1 MTSAQKI
8 IKYLALCLATFLIFL
23 IISSLLGV
31 FYSVSKILDIQKDN
45 EVTMDKMSTVNFKT
59 DDISSLDINLLFTN
73 LIIKQGNNLHVETN
87 NEKVHFDEENNS
99 LKIKEDSRNW
109 LSQNNKGDLILYL
122 PENSQFKTVEI
133 QVGAGKIQIE
143 NLVTDF
149 LSLELGAGETSIQR
163 LNVSENCKIESGA
176 GKVSLLDGR
185 IKNLDLDLGV
195 GKFELISSLLGSNKI
210 NAGIGMLELNLL
222 GNKKDYL
229 IKADKGI
236 GTIHVDEAVVSD
248 DSTIGTG
255 ENTIKIDGGI
265 GNIDVSFRNKD

>member
-8 IKYLALCLATFLIFL
+8 IKYLALCLATFLVLL

-31 FYSVSKILDIQKDN
+31 FYSVSKILDVQKDN

-73 LIIKQGNNLHVETN
+73 LIIKQGNNLYVETN
-87 NEKVHFDEENNS
+87 NEKVHFDEGNNS
-99 LKIKEDSRNW
+99 LKIKEDSRSW

-122 PENSQFKTVEI
+122 PKNSQFKTVKI
-133 QVGAGKIQIE
+133 QAGAGKIQIE

-195 GKFELISSLLGSNKI
+195 GKFELTSSLLGSNKI
-210 NAGIGMLELNLL
+210 NAGIGSLELNLL

>member
-1 MTSAQKI
+1 MTCAQKI
-8 IKYLALCLATFLIFL
+8 IKYLALCLATFLVFL

-31 FYSVSKILDIQKDN
+31 FYSVSKILDVQKDN
-45 EVTMDKMSTVNFKT
+45 EATMDKMSTVNFKI

-73 LIIKQGNNLHVETN
+73 LIIKQGNNLYVETN

-99 LKIKEDSRNW
+99 LKIKEDSRSI
-109 LSQNNKGDLILYL
+109 LSKNNKGDLILYL

-133 QVGAGKIQIE
+133 QAGAGKIQIE
-143 NLVTDF
+143 NLVTDS

-163 LNVSENCKIESGA
+163 LDVAENCKIESGA

-195 GKFELISSLLGSNKI
+195 GKFELTSSLLGSNKI
-210 NAGIGMLELNLL
+210 NAGIGSLELNLL

-236 GTIHVDEAVVSD
+236 GTINVDEAIVSD

>member
-8 IKYLALCLATFLIFL
+8 IKYLALCLATFLMFL

-31 FYSVSKILDIQKDN
+31 FYSVSKILDVQKDN

-73 LIIKQGNNLHVETN
+73 LIIKQGDVLHVETN

-99 LKIKEDSRNW
+99 LKIKEDSRSW
-109 LSQNNKGDLILYL
+109 LSQNNKGNLILYL
-122 PENSQFKTVEI
+122 PENSQFKTVKI
-133 QVGAGKIQIE
+133 QAGAGKIQIE
-143 NLVTDF
+143 NLVTDS

-185 IKNLDLDLGV
+185 IKDLDLGV
-195 GKFELISSLLGSNKI
+195 GKFELTSSLLGSNKI
-210 NAGIGMLELNLL
+210 NAGIGSLELNLL

-236 GTIHVDEAVVSD
+236 GAIHVDESVVSD
-248 DSTIGTG
+248 DSTVGTG

>member
-23 IISSLLGV
+23 IISSLLCV
-31 FYSVSKILDIQKDN
+31 FYSVSKVLDVQKDN
-45 EVTMDKMSTVNFKT
+45 EITMDKMSTVNFKT

-73 LIIKQGNNLHVETN
+73 LIIKQGNNLYVETN
-87 NEKVHFDEENNS
+87 NEKVHFDEEKNS
-99 LKIKEDSRNW
+99 LKIKEDSRSLLNK
-109 LSQNNKGDLILYL
+109 NNKGDLILYL
-122 PENSQFKTVEI
+122 PENSQFKTVKI
-133 QVGAGKIQIE
+133 QAKAGKIQIE
-143 NLVTDF
+143 NLVTDS

-195 GKFELISSLLGSNKI
+195 GKFELTSSLLGSNKI
-210 NAGIGMLELNLL
+210 NAGIGSLELNLL

-255 ENTIKIDGGI
+255 GNTIKIDGGI

>member
-8 IKYLALCLATFLIFL
+8 IKYLALCLATFLMFL

-31 FYSVSKILDIQKDN
+31 FYSVSKILDVQKDN

-73 LIIKQGNNLHVETN
+73 LIIKQGNNLYVETN

-99 LKIKEDSRNW
+99 LKIKEDSRSI
-109 LSQNNKGDLILYL
+109 LSKNNKGDLILYL
-122 PENSQFKTVEI
+122 PENSQFKTVKI
-133 QVGAGKIQIE
+133 QAKAGKIQIE

-195 GKFELISSLLGSNKI
+195 GKFELTSSLLGSNKI
-210 NAGIGMLELNLL
+210 NAGIGSLELNLL

-236 GTIHVDEAVVSD
+236 GAIHVDESVVSD
-248 DSTIGTG
+248 DSTVGTG

>member
-23 IISSLLGV
+23 IISSLLNV
-31 FYSVSKILDIQKDN
+31 FYSVSKILDVQKDN

-73 LIIKQGNNLHVETN
+73 LIIKQGNNLYVETN

-99 LKIKEDSRNW
+99 LKIKEDSRSW

-122 PENSQFKTVEI
+122 PENSQFKTVKI
-133 QVGAGKIQIE
+133 QAGAGKIQIK
-143 NLVTDF
+143 NLATDF

-163 LNVSENCKIESGA
+163 LDVAENCKIESGA

-195 GKFELISSLLGSNKI
+195 GKFELTSSLLGSNKI
-210 NAGIGMLELNLL
+210 NAGIGSLELNLL

>member
-8 IKYLALCLATFLIFL
+8 IKYLALCLATFLVFL

-31 FYSVSKILDIQKDN
+31 FYSVSKILDVQKDN

-133 QVGAGKIQIE
+133 QAGAGKIQIE

-195 GKFELISSLLGSNKI
+195 GKFELTSSLLGSNKI
-210 NAGIGMLELNLL
+210 NAGIGSLELNLL

-236 GTIHVDEAVVSD
+236 GTIHVDEAVVSG

>member
-8 IKYLALCLATFLIFL
+8 IKYLALCLAAFLVFL

-31 FYSVSKILDIQKDN
+31 LFSITKILGIQKDN
-45 EVTMDKMSTVNFKT
+45 EVIMDKMSTVNFKT

-73 LIIKQGNNLHVETN
+73 LIIKQGDTLYVETN

-99 LKIKEDSRNW
+99 LKIKEDSR
-109 LSQNNKGDLILYL
+109 SGSIQNNKGDLILYL
-122 PENSQFKTVEI
+122 PENSQFKTVKI
-133 QVGAGKIQIE
+133 QAGAGKIQIE
-143 NLVTDF
+143 NLKTDT
-149 LSLELGAGETSIQR
+149 LSLELGAGETSIQK
-163 LNVSENCKIESGA
+163 LNVLEICKIESGA

-195 GKFELISSLLGSNKI
+195 GKFELTSSLLGSNKI
-210 NAGIGMLELNLL
+210 KAGIGSLELNLL
-222 GNKKDYL
+222 GDKEDYL
-229 IKADKGI
+229 IKANKGI
-236 GTIHVDEAVVSD
+236 GTIRVDEAVVSD

-265 GNIDVSFRNKD
+265 GNIDVSFRNKH

>member
-31 FYSVSKILDIQKDN
+31 FYSVSKILDVQKDN

-73 LIIKQGNNLHVETN
+73 LIIKQGNNLYVETN

-99 LKIKEDSRNW
+99 LKIKEDSRSI
-109 LSQNNKGDLILYL
+109 LSKNNKGDLILYL
-122 PENSQFKTVEI
+122 PENSQFKTVKI
-133 QVGAGKIQIE
+133 QAKAGKIQIE

-195 GKFELISSLLGSNKI
+195 GKFELTSSLLGSNKI
-210 NAGIGMLELNLL
+210 NAGIGSLELNLL

-248 DSTIGTG
+248 DSTIGAG

>member
-23 IISSLLGV
+23 IISSLLCV
-31 FYSVSKILDIQKDN
+31 FYSVSKVLDVQKDN
-45 EVTMDKMSTVNFKT
+45 EITMDKMSTVNFKT

-73 LIIKQGNNLHVETN
+73 LIIKQGNNLYVETN
-87 NEKVHFDEENNS
+87 NEKVHFDEEKNS
-99 LKIKEDSRNW
+99 LKIKEDSRSLLNK
-109 LSQNNKGDLILYL
+109 NNKGDLILYL
-122 PENSQFKTVEI
+122 PENSQFKTVKI
-133 QVGAGKIQIE
+133 QAKAGKIQIE
-143 NLVTDF
+143 NLVTDS

-185 IKNLDLDLGV
+185 ITNLDLDLGV
-195 GKFELISSLLGSNKI
+195 GKFELTSSLLGSNKI
-210 NAGIGMLELNLL
+210 NAGIGSLELNLL

-255 ENTIKIDGGI
+255 GNTIKIDGGI

>member
-8 IKYLALCLATFLIFL
+8 IKYLALCLATFLMFL

-31 FYSVSKILDIQKDN
+31 FYSVSKILDVQKDN

-73 LIIKQGNNLHVETN
+73 LIIKQGDVLHVETN

-99 LKIKEDSRNW
+99 LKIKEDSRSW
-109 LSQNNKGDLILYL
+109 LSQNNKGNLILYL
-122 PENSQFKTVEI
+122 PENSQFKTVKI
-133 QVGAGKIQIE
+133 QAGAGKIQIE
-143 NLVTDF
+143 NLVTDS

-195 GKFELISSLLGSNKI
+195 GKFELTSSLLGSNKI
-210 NAGIGMLELNLL
+210 NAGIGSLELNLL

-236 GTIHVDEAVVSD
+236 GAIHVDESVVSD
-248 DSTIGTG
+248 DSTVGTG

>member
-1 MTSAQKI
+1 MTCAQKI
-8 IKYLALCLATFLIFL
+8 IKYLALCLATFLVFL

-31 FYSVSKILDIQKDN
+31 FYSVSKILDVQKDN

-109 LSQNNKGDLILYL
+109 LSQNNKGGLILYL

-133 QVGAGKIQIE
+133 QAGAGKIQIE

-195 GKFELISSLLGSNKI
+195 GKFELTSSLLGSNKI
-210 NAGIGMLELNLL
+210 NAGIGSLELNLL

>member
-31 FYSVSKILDIQKDN
+31 FYSVSKILDVQKDN
-45 EVTMDKMSTVNFKT
+45 EVTMDKMSTVNFKI
-59 DDISSLDINLLFTN
+59 DSISSLDINLLFTN
-73 LIIKQGNNLHVETN
+73 LIIKQGNNLYVETN
-87 NEKVHFDEENNS
+87 NEKVHFDEEKNS
-99 LKIKEDSRNW
+99 LKIKEDSRSI
-109 LSQNNKGDLILYL
+109 LSKNNKEDLILYL
-122 PENSQFKTVEI
+122 PENSQFKTVKI
-133 QVGAGKIQIE
+133 QAKAGKIQIE

-195 GKFELISSLLGSNKI
+195 GKFELTSSLLGSNKI
-210 NAGIGMLELNLL
+210 NAGIGSLELNLL

>member
-163 LNVSENCKIESGA
+163 LNVSEICKIESGA

-185 IKNLDLDLGV
+185 IKKLDLDLGV

-210 NAGIGMLELNLL
+210 NAGIGSLELNLL

>member
-8 IKYLALCLATFLIFL
+8 IKYLALCLATFLMFL

-31 FYSVSKILDIQKDN
+31 FYSVSKILDVQKDN

-122 PENSQFKTVEI
+122 PKNSQFKTVKI
-133 QVGAGKIQIE
+133 QAGAGKIQIE

-195 GKFELISSLLGSNKI
+195 GKFELTSSLLGSNKI
-210 NAGIGMLELNLL
+210 NAGIGSLELNLL

>member
-31 FYSVSKILDIQKDN
+31 FYSVSKILDVQKDN

-73 LIIKQGNNLHVETN
+73 LIIKQGDVLHVETN

-99 LKIKEDSRNW
+99 LKIKEDSRSW
-109 LSQNNKGDLILYL
+109 LSQNNKGNLILYL
-122 PENSQFKTVEI
+122 PENSQFKTVKI
-133 QVGAGKIQIE
+133 QAGAGKIQIE
-143 NLVTDF
+143 NLVTDS

-195 GKFELISSLLGSNKI
+195 GKFELTSSLLGSNKI
-210 NAGIGMLELNLL
+210 NAGIGSLELNLL

-236 GTIHVDEAVVSD
+236 GAIHVDESVVSD
-248 DSTIGTG
+248 DSTVGTG

>member
-1 MTSAQKI
+1 MTCAQKI
-8 IKYLALCLATFLIFL
+8 IKYLALCLATFLVFL

-31 FYSVSKILDIQKDN
+31 FYSVSKILDVQKDN

-99 LKIKEDSRNW
+99 LKIKEDSRSW

-122 PENSQFKTVEI
+122 PENSQFKTVKI
-133 QVGAGKIQIE
+133 QAGAGKIQIE

-163 LNVSENCKIESGA
+163 LDVAENCKIESGA

-195 GKFELISSLLGSNKI
+195 GKFELTSSLLGSNKI
-210 NAGIGMLELNLL
+210 NAGIGSLELNLL

>member
-8 IKYLALCLATFLIFL
+8 IKYLALCLATFLVFL

-45 EVTMDKMSTVNFKT
+45 EVTMGKMSTVNFKT

-73 LIIKQGNNLHVETN
+73 LIIKQGDVLHVETN

-99 LKIKEDSRNW
+99 LKIKEDSRSR
-109 LSQNNKGDLILYL
+109 LSQNNKGNLILYL
-122 PENSQFKTVEI
+122 PKNSQFKTVKI
-133 QVGAGKIQIE
+133 QAGAGKIQIE

-195 GKFELISSLLGSNKI
+195 GKFELTSSLLGSNKI
-210 NAGIGMLELNLL
+210 NAGIGSLELNLL

-236 GTIHVDEAVVSD
+236 GTIHVDEAVVSG

>member
-8 IKYLALCLATFLIFL
+8 IKYLALCLATFLMFL

-31 FYSVSKILDIQKDN
+31 FYSVSKILDVQKDN

-73 LIIKQGNNLHVETN
+73 LIIKQGDVLHVETN

-99 LKIKEDSRNW
+99 LKIKEDSRSW
-109 LSQNNKGDLILYL
+109 LSQNNKGNLILYL
-122 PENSQFKTVEI
+122 PENSQFKTVKI
-133 QVGAGKIQIE
+133 QAGAGKIQIE

-195 GKFELISSLLGSNKI
+195 GKFELTSSLLGSNKI
-210 NAGIGMLELNLL
+210 NAGIGSLELNLL

>member
-8 IKYLALCLATFLIFL
+8 IKYLALCLAIFLMFL

-31 FYSVSKILDIQKDN
+31 FYSVSKILDVQKDN

-73 LIIKQGNNLHVETN
+73 LIIKQGDVLHVETN

-99 LKIKEDSRNW
+99 LKIKEDSRSW
-109 LSQNNKGDLILYL
+109 LSQNNKGNLILYL
-122 PENSQFKTVEI
+122 PENSQFKTVKI
-133 QVGAGKIQIE
+133 QAGAGKIQIE
-143 NLVTDF
+143 NLVTDS

-195 GKFELISSLLGSNKI
+195 GKFELTSSLLGSNKI
-210 NAGIGMLELNLL
+210 NAGIGSLELNLL

>member
-8 IKYLALCLATFLIFL
+8 IKYLALCLAIFLMFL

-31 FYSVSKILDIQKDN
+31 FYSVSKILDVQKDN

-73 LIIKQGNNLHVETN
+73 LIIKQGNNLYVETN

-99 LKIKEDSRNW
+99 LKIKEDSRSI
-109 LSQNNKGDLILYL
+109 LSKNNKGDLILYL
-122 PENSQFKTVEI
+122 PENSQFKTVKI
-133 QVGAGKIQIE
+133 QAKAGKIQIE

-195 GKFELISSLLGSNKI
+195 GKFELTSSLLGSNKI
-210 NAGIGMLELNLL
+210 NAGIGSLELNLL

>member
-8 IKYLALCLATFLIFL
+8 IKYLALCLAAFLVFL

-31 FYSVSKILDIQKDN
+31 FYSVSKILDVQKDN

-73 LIIKQGNNLHVETN
+73 LIIKQGDVLHVETN

-99 LKIKEDSRNW
+99 LKIKEDSRSW
-109 LSQNNKGDLILYL
+109 LSQNNKGNLILYL
-122 PENSQFKTVEI
+122 PENSQFKTVKI
-133 QVGAGKIQIE
+133 QAGAGKIQIE
-143 NLVTDF
+143 NLVTDS

-176 GKVSLLDGR
+176 GKVSLLDGS

-195 GKFELISSLLGSNKI
+195 GKFELTSSLLGSNKI
-210 NAGIGMLELNLL
+210 NAGIGSLELNLL

-236 GTIHVDEAVVSD
+236 GAIHVDESVVSD
-248 DSTIGTG
+248 DSTVGTG

>member
-8 IKYLALCLATFLIFL
+8 IKYLALCLATFLVLL

-31 FYSVSKILDIQKDN
+31 FYSVSKILDVQKDN

-73 LIIKQGNNLHVETN
+73 LIIKQGNNLYVETN

-122 PENSQFKTVEI
+122 PKNSQFKTVKI
-133 QVGAGKIQIE
+133 QAGAGKIQIE
-143 NLVTDF
+143 NLVTDS

-163 LNVSENCKIESGA
+163 LNVSDAQALAE
-176 GKVSLLDGR
+176 KVG
-185 IKNLDLDLGV
+185 
-195 GKFELISSLLGSNKI
+195 
-210 NAGIGMLELNLL
+210 
-222 GNKKDYL
+222 
-229 IKADKGI
+229 
-236 GTIHVDEAVVSD
+236 VVSPMN
-248 DSTIGTG
+248 STIAM
-255 ENTIKIDGGI
+255 
-265 GNIDVSFRNKD
+265 VRS

>member
-8 IKYLALCLATFLIFL
+8 IKYLALCLATFFVFL

-149 LSLELGAGETSIQR
+149 LSLELGSGETSIQR

-195 GKFELISSLLGSNKI
+195 GKFELTSSLLGSNKI
-210 NAGIGMLELNLL
+210 NAGIGSLELNLL

>member
-23 IISSLLGV
+23 IISSVLGV
-31 FYSVSKILDIQKDN
+31 FYSVSKILDVQKDN
-45 EVTMDKMSTVNFKT
+45 EITMDKMSTVNFKI

-73 LIIKQGNNLHVETN
+73 LIIKQGNNLYVETN
-87 NEKVHFDEENNS
+87 NEKVHFDEEKNS
-99 LKIKEDSRNW
+99 LKIKEDSRSL
-109 LSQNNKGDLILYL
+109 LSKNNKGDLILYL
-122 PENSQFKTVEI
+122 PANSQFKTVKI
-133 QVGAGKIQIE
+133 QAKAGKIQIE

-195 GKFELISSLLGSNKI
+195 GKFELTSSLLGSNKI
-210 NAGIGMLELNLL
+210 NAGIGSLELNLL

-255 ENTIKIDGGI
+255 GNTIKIDGGI

>member
-8 IKYLALCLATFLIFL
+8 IKYLALCLATFLMFL

-31 FYSVSKILDIQKDN
+31 FYSVSKILDVQKDN

-73 LIIKQGNNLHVETN
+73 LIIKQGDVLHVETN

-99 LKIKEDSRNW
+99 LKIKEDSRSW
-109 LSQNNKGDLILYL
+109 LSQNNKGNLILYL
-122 PENSQFKTVEI
+122 PENSQFKTVKI
-133 QVGAGKIQIE
+133 QAGAGKIQIE
-143 NLVTDF
+143 NLVTDS

-176 GKVSLLDGR
+176 GKVSLLDGS

-195 GKFELISSLLGSNKI
+195 GKFELTSSLLGSNKI
-210 NAGIGMLELNLL
+210 NAGIGSLELNLL

-236 GTIHVDEAVVSD
+236 GAIHVDESVVSD
-248 DSTIGTG
+248 DSTVGTG

-265 GNIDVSFRNKD
+265 GNIEVSFRNKD

>member
-23 IISSLLGV
+23 IISSLLCV
-31 FYSVSKILDIQKDN
+31 FYSVSKVLDVQKDN
-45 EVTMDKMSTVNFKT
+45 EITMDKMSTVNFKT

-73 LIIKQGNNLHVETN
+73 LIIKQGNNLYVETN
-87 NEKVHFDEENNS
+87 NEKVHFDEEKNS
-99 LKIKEDSRNW
+99 LKIKEDSRSLLNK
-109 LSQNNKGDLILYL
+109 NNKGDLILYL
-122 PENSQFKTVEI
+122 PENSQFKTVKI
-133 QVGAGKIQIE
+133 QAKAGKIQIE
-143 NLVTDF
+143 NLVTDS

-185 IKNLDLDLGV
+185 ITNLDLDLGV
-195 GKFELISSLLGSNKI
+195 GKFELTSSLLGSNKI
-210 NAGIGMLELNLL
+210 NAGIGSLELNLL

-255 ENTIKIDGGI
+255 GNTIKIDGGI
-265 GNIDVSFRNKD
+265 GSIDVSFRNKD

>member
-185 IKNLDLDLGV
+185 IKNLELELGV
-195 GKFELISSLLGSNKI
+195 GKFELTSSLLGSNKI
-210 NAGIGMLELNLL
+210 NAGIGSLELNLL

>member
-31 FYSVSKILDIQKDN
+31 FYSVSKILDVQKDN

-73 LIIKQGNNLHVETN
+73 LIIKQGNNLYVETN

-99 LKIKEDSRNW
+99 LKIKEDSRSI
-109 LSQNNKGDLILYL
+109 LSKNNKGDLILYL
-122 PENSQFKTVEI
+122 PENSQFKTVKI
-133 QVGAGKIQIE
+133 QAKAGKIQIE

-149 LSLELGAGETSIQR
+149 LSLELGVGETSIQR

-195 GKFELISSLLGSNKI
+195 GKFELTSSLLGSNKI
-210 NAGIGMLELNLL
+210 NAGIGSLELNLL

-236 GTIHVDEAVVSD
+236 GAIHVDESVVSD
-248 DSTIGTG
+248 DSTVGTG

>member
-1 MTSAQKI
+1 M
-8 IKYLALCLATFLIFL
+8 
-23 IISSLLGV
+23 
-31 FYSVSKILDIQKDN
+31 
-45 EVTMDKMSTVNFKT
+45 
-59 DDISSLDINLLFTN
+59 
-73 LIIKQGNNLHVETN
+73 
-87 NEKVHFDEENNS
+87 
-99 LKIKEDSRNW
+99 
-109 LSQNNKGDLILYL
+109 YL
-122 PENSQFKTVEI
+122 PENSQFKTVKI
-133 QVGAGKIQIE
+133 QAGAGKIQIE
-143 NLVTDF
+143 NLVTDS

-195 GKFELISSLLGSNKI
+195 GKFELTSSLLGSNKI
-210 NAGIGMLELNLL
+210 NAGIGSLELNLL

-236 GTIHVDEAVVSD
+236 GAIHVDESVVSD
-248 DSTIGTG
+248 DSTVGTG

>member
-8 IKYLALCLATFLIFL
+8 IKYLALCLATFLMFL

-31 FYSVSKILDIQKDN
+31 FYSVSKILDVQKDN

-73 LIIKQGNNLHVETN
+73 LIIKQGDVLHVETN

-99 LKIKEDSRNW
+99 LKIKEDSRSW
-109 LSQNNKGDLILYL
+109 LSQNNKGNLILYL
-122 PENSQFKTVEI
+122 PENSQFKTVKI
-133 QVGAGKIQIE
+133 QAGAGKIQIE

-195 GKFELISSLLGSNKI
+195 GKFELTSSLLGSNKI
-210 NAGIGMLELNLL
+210 NAGIGSLELNLL

-236 GTIHVDEAVVSD
+236 GTIHIDEAVVSD

>member
-8 IKYLALCLATFLIFL
+8 IKYLALCLAAFLVFL

-31 FYSVSKILDIQKDN
+31 LFSITKILGIQKDN
-45 EVTMDKMSTVNFKT
+45 EFIMDKMSTVNLKT

-73 LIIKQGNNLHVETN
+73 LIIKQGDTLYVETN

-99 LKIKEDSRNW
+99 LKIKEDSRSW

-122 PENSQFKTVEI
+122 PENSQFKTVKI
-133 QVGAGKIQIE
+133 QAGAGKIHIE
-143 NLVTDF
+143 NLKTDT
-149 LSLELGAGETSIQR
+149 LSLELGAGETSIQK

-195 GKFELISSLLGSNKI
+195 GKFELTSSLLGSNKI
-210 NAGIGMLELNLL
+210 NAGIGSLELNLL

-236 GTIHVDEAVVSD
+236 GTIHVDEAIVSD

>member
-195 GKFELISSLLGSNKI
+195 GKFELTSSLLGSNKI
-210 NAGIGMLELNLL
+210 NAGIGSLELNLL

-229 IKADKGI
+229 IKAYKGI

>member
-8 IKYLALCLATFLIFL
+8 IKYLALCLATFLMFL

-31 FYSVSKILDIQKDN
+31 FYSVSKILDVQKDN

-73 LIIKQGNNLHVETN
+73 LIIKQGDVLHVETN

-99 LKIKEDSRNW
+99 LKIKEDSRSW
-109 LSQNNKGDLILYL
+109 LSQNNKGNLILYL
-122 PENSQFKTVEI
+122 PENSQFKTVKI
-133 QVGAGKIQIE
+133 QAGAGKIQIE
-143 NLVTDF
+143 NLVTDS

-195 GKFELISSLLGSNKI
+195 GKFELTSSFLGSNKI
-210 NAGIGMLELNLL
+210 NAGIGSLELNLL

-236 GTIHVDEAVVSD
+236 GAIHVDESVVSD
-248 DSTIGTG
+248 DSTVGTG

>member
-8 IKYLALCLATFLIFL
+8 IKYLALCLAAFLVFL

-31 FYSVSKILDIQKDN
+31 LFSITKILGIQKDN
-45 EVTMDKMSTVNFKT
+45 EFIMDKMSTVNFKT

-73 LIIKQGNNLHVETN
+73 LIIKQGDTLYVETN

-99 LKIKEDSRNW
+99 LKIKEDSRSW

-122 PENSQFKTVEI
+122 PENSQFKTVKI
-133 QVGAGKIQIE
+133 QAGAGKIHIE
-143 NLVTDF
+143 NLKTDT
-149 LSLELGAGETSIQR
+149 LSLELGAGETSIQK

-195 GKFELISSLLGSNKI
+195 GKFELTSSLLGSNKI
-210 NAGIGMLELNLL
+210 NAGIGSLELNLL

>member
-8 IKYLALCLATFLIFL
+8 IKYLALCLATFLMFL

-31 FYSVSKILDIQKDN
+31 FYSVSKILDVQKDN

-73 LIIKQGNNLHVETN
+73 LIIKQGNNLYVETN

-99 LKIKEDSRNW
+99 LKIKEDSRSI
-109 LSQNNKGDLILYL
+109 LSKNNKGDLILYL
-122 PENSQFKTVEI
+122 PENSQFKTVKI
-133 QVGAGKIQIE
+133 QAKAGKIQIE

-195 GKFELISSLLGSNKI
+195 GKFELTSSLLGSNKI
-210 NAGIGMLELNLL
+210 NAGIGSLELNLL

>member
-1 MTSAQKI
+1 MTCAQKI
-8 IKYLALCLATFLIFL
+8 IKYLALCLATFLVFL

-31 FYSVSKILDIQKDN
+31 FYSVSKILDVQKDN

-99 LKIKEDSRNW
+99 LKIKEDSRSW

-122 PENSQFKTVEI
+122 PENSQFKTVKI
-133 QVGAGKIQIE
+133 QAGAGKIQIE

-163 LNVSENCKIESGA
+163 LDVTENCKIESGA

-195 GKFELISSLLGSNKI
+195 GKFELTSSLLGSNKI
-210 NAGIGMLELNLL
+210 NAGIGSLELNLL

>member
-8 IKYLALCLATFLIFL
+8 IKYLALCLATFLVLL

-31 FYSVSKILDIQKDN
+31 FYSVSKILDVQKDN

-195 GKFELISSLLGSNKI
+195 GKFELTSSLLGSNKI
-210 NAGIGMLELNLL
+210 NAGIGSLELNLL